1 MLPVPNVSHSK
12 YLFMFASVHDCGN
25 VGVCLYNYLCLYMC
39 VCNNVCVC
47 VCVYLPNLRPFT
59 KTTRTNDRIDF
70 IAGKSVYF
78 NLICH

>member
-1 MLPVPNVSHSK
+1 M
-12 YLFMFASVHDCGN
+12 
-25 VGVCLYNYLCLYMC
+25 
-39 VCNNVCVC
+39 CVC